1 MYDITKTR
9 MLLTTAVFAT
19 VAALYAGGANAM
31 RQGNGGTDSGSR
43 PAAAVAATVDPL
55 AVSQL
60 LAQGYTKPQVEAWT
74 VGACSHGVKPAAC
87 FGPTSGI
94 FNDRAAKVD
103 PLAESYLIRQGLSSN
118 DLTSW
123 TVGACSHKVKAAS
136 CSAMLKPTG
145 DTAAPRGGQVSLGL
159 TGDSALTRVSA
170 PEPLGLT
177 GDAPV
182 ERVPS
187 VTQAPVASGSN
198 DVDWSSF
205 GLGAGLGALVAAGI
219 AGVWVTTRRRVGVA
233 LP

>member
-9 MLLTTAVFAT
+9 MLLTTAVFAA
-19 VAALYAGGANAM
+19 VVALYAGGANAM
-31 RQGNGGTDSGSR
+31 RQGNGGTDSGGQ

-60 LAQGYTKPQVEAWT
+60 LAQGYIKAQVQAWT

-87 FGPTSGI
+87 FGPTGGI
-94 FNDRAAKVD
+94 LTDGAAKVD
-103 PLAESYLIRQGLSSN
+103 PLAESYLIRQGLASN
-118 DLTSW
+118 DLKSW

-136 CSAMLKPTG
+136 CSAMLEPTG
-145 DTAAPRGGQVSLGL
+145 GAAAPRGGQVSLGL
-159 TGDSALTRVSA
+159 TGDSALTRFSA

-177 GDAPV
+177 GDSPGG
-182 ERVPS
+182 RIPS
-187 VTQAPVASGSN
+187 VTQAPVASGSD

-205 GLGAGLGALVAAGI
+205 GLGTGLGALVAAGI
-219 AGVWVTTRRRVGVA
+219 AGVWGTTRRRGGIA